1 MSGKKRSKEEEEELQ
16 DILDSSDSELLLC
29 PVLPLPLPQNLTLPL
44 PLPLSPPPVPTRRE
58 RLVMPQ
64 APTNFPS
71 PPLPQDMVAH
81 IVENPLFERAV
92 NYLWSIKNICETH
105 TTYADRI
112 KCINESYQEIKD
124 DYKLKTFEKTFLHTS
139 LNSYKKKVIALK
151 STDDAM
157 PKRTTSRRGGN
168 KRTSRRHK
176 TKRTKRNKKQKRKQT
191 NKRKKQH
198 RRRRKTRR
206 N

>member
-16 DILDSSDSELLLC
+16 DILDSSDSEQELIM
-29 PVLPLPLPQNLTLPL
+29 PQ
-44 PLPLSPPPVPTRRE
+44 VPTHPVSP

-64 APTNFPS
+64 APTLVPL
-71 PPLPQDMVAH
+71 PPLPLKLDEY
-81 IVENPLFERAV
+81 IVKFPRLERAV
-92 NYLWSIKNICETH
+92 NMLWQIKNTCETH
-105 TTYADRI
+105 TTYVDII
-112 KCINESYQEIKD
+112 KCINVSSQMIKD
-124 DYKLKTFEKTFLHTS
+124 EKQLKTFEKTFLHNS
-139 LNSYKKKVIALK
+139 LDSYKKKVIALK

-157 PKRTTSRRGGN
+157 PKVPASRRGGN
-168 KRTSRRHK
+168 KRTARRHK
-176 TKRTKRNKKQKRKQT
+176 TKKTKRNKKQKRKQT